1 MKSIRRATVALS
13 ICLAGLTAAAS
24 FDETLRVKPSP
35 RFPTRRVRPATP
47 AAPST
52 SALQALKSCDEVRT
66 YLIDVAVER
75 VLEYRY
81 GYWWFMVPWA
91 GAEDGR
97 EVSDVPSDFTTT
109 NTQEQGVDELD
120 IVKTN
125 GTHLYAAEGD
135 RLHVLRSWP
144 ADSTSELATVEA
156 PDYTSG
162 LFLRGDRVLVVSHG
176 WSGVSD
182 YWFESGGT
190 RLELLDVSD
199 PSSPAVLRTIDVE
212 GWLVDARLIDGD
224 LYAVLRSY
232 IDLPSELWDLASRE
246 DIGLPDLPWDATDLE
261 RERVLAEARAIFKPY
276 VNEIMGRYPLEE
288 MLPRLRD
295 DTPFGPDAAPRQL
308 LDCGSIYRPAQTSDW
323 SILSVLHLD
332 LDDGGP
338 VTATGLIAEG
348 WTVYASRSNLYVAQT
363 SDSWSWW
370 WGWAPAEMTTVIH
383 KFELEPSAPEPV
395 QYVAS
400 GDVKGW
406 ILDQFSMSEYE
417 GHLRVAA
424 TEFDWWWGATPDTEP
439 ASSVSV
445 LEDDDLGNLRE
456 VGHVG
461 GLGPGERIF
470 AVRFMGS
477 KGYVVTFEQ
486 IDPLYTLDLSEP
498 AQPKVIGALEVT
510 GFSSYLHPIGDDW
523 LLAVGQEADEE
534 GRVIGL
540 AVSIFDV
547 RDFADPK
554 LTHRYLIE
562 SEDDTWSWSEALH
575 DHHAFTYHRG
585 VLSIPAYISG
595 EQERF
600 SGLLV
605 LAVDP
610 EDGIH
615 ELGRIDHQDLSSP
628 DGRAW
633 MRRSVYIEDA
643 IYSLSSAGVKVN
655 SLDNPEVEL
664 AKVPFEE

>member
-1 MKSIRRATVALS
+1 MLAFSM
-13 ICLAGLTAAAS
+13 CLAGLSMATA
-24 FDETLRVKPSP
+24 FDDLQRVKPSP
-35 RFPTRRVRPATP
+35 RTPIRRVRPARP

-52 SALQALKSCDEVRT
+52 TALQALKSCDEVRA

-81 GYWWFMVPWA
+81 HWWFMVPWA

-97 EVSDVPSDFTTT
+97 EVADVPSDYTTT

-125 GTHLYAAEGD
+125 GTHLYAVESD
-135 RLHVLRSWP
+135 QLHALRSWP
-144 ADSTSELATVEA
+144 AETTSELATVDSG
-156 PDYTSG
+156 DYISG
-162 LFLRGDRVLVVSHG
+162 LFLRGDRVLVVSNA
-176 WSGVSD
+176 WSQETNFI
-182 YWFESGGT
+182 FESGGT

-199 PSSPAVLRTIDVE
+199 PSSPIVLRTIDVE
-212 GWLVDARLIDGD
+212 GWLVDARLIGGD
-224 LYAVLRSY
+224 LYAVIRSY
-232 IDLPSELWDLASRE
+232 IDLPSELWDLARRE
-246 DIGLPDLPWDATDLE
+246 DIGLPDLPWDATELE
-261 RERVLAEARAIFKPY
+261 RERVLAEARAILEPY
-276 VNEIMGRYPLEE
+276 AIEIMDRYPLDE

-295 DTPFGPDAAPRQL
+295 ETPHGPDTEPRQL

-323 SILSVLHLD
+323 SILSVLHLN
-332 LDDGGP
+332 LDEGGP

-348 WTVYASRSNLYVAQT
+348 WTVYASKTSLYVAQT

-395 QYVAS
+395 RYAAS
-400 GDVKGW
+400 GEVKGW
-406 ILDQFSMSEYE
+406 ILDQFSMSEYD

-424 TEFDWWWGATPDTEP
+424 TEFDWWWGATPDAEP
-439 ASSVSV
+439 ASSVTV
-445 LEDDDLGNLRE
+445 LADDDCGNLRKM
-456 VGHVG
+456 GHVG

-470 AVRFMGS
+470 AVRFMGT

-498 AQPKVIGALEVT
+498 TQPKVVGELEVT

-523 LLAVGQEADEE
+523 LLAVGQEADED
-534 GRVIGL
+534 GRIRGL
-540 AVSIFDV
+540 AVSVFDV
-547 RDFADPK
+547 RDFANPT
-554 LTHRYLIE
+554 LAHRYLIE
-562 SEDDTWSWSEALH
+562 GDDDTWSWSEALH

-585 VLSIPAYISG
+585 VLSIPVYVSG
-595 EQERF
+595 AEGRF

-605 LAVDP
+605 LAVEP
-610 EDGIH
+610 EEGIW
-615 ELGRIDHQDLSSP
+615 ELGRVNHQDLITA
-628 DGRAW
+628 DDHAW

-643 IYSLSSAGVKVN
+643 IYSISSAGVKVN
-655 SLDNPEVEL
+655 SLYNPEVEL
-664 AKVPFEE
+664 AKVPFGE